1 MITDAILKL
10 LSAIYQ
16 FLIKLVPNFS
26 FIENLV
32 NAKNQFIDFISDF
45 IAYTLYLFNVPILK
59 LSFTL
64 LIGYLTFLATE
75 YLIKLFIK
83 YVTRII

>member
-10 LSAIYQ
+10 LSTIYQ
-16 FLIKLVPNFS
+16 FIIGLVPNFT

-32 NAKNQFIDFISDF
+32 SAKNQFIDFISEF
-45 IAYTLYLFNVPILK
+45 IAYTLYLFNVPVLK
-59 LSFTL
+59 LAFTL
-64 LIGYLTFLATE
+64 LIGYLTFLASE
-75 YLIKLFIK
+75 YLIKLFVK